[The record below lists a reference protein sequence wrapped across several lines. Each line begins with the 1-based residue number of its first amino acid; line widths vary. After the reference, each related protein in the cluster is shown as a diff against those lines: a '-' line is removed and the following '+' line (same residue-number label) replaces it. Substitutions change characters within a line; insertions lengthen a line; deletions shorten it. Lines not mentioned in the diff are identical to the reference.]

1 MSPLLK
7 LFFGPPI
14 TANNNLSHKIC
25 CENIIVKHFSR
36 HIDNAFSLQIEGL
49 EIIILFIWEPWT
61 VAYKLSQPV
70 HIDINILIYPITDKR
85 W

>member
-1 MSPLLK
+1 MNPLLK

-14 TANNNLSHKIC
+14 TANNLSHKIC